1 MVIKRISA
9 EESRLVTELFNKYRV
24 FYNQPSDPELA
35 NRYITERLQQ
45 QESVIFVA
53 LHTLENKVIP
63 SGFTQLYP
71 SYSSVRAVRN
81 WILNDLYVDSHF
93 RKQGIGEA
101 LIRTAMNF
109 ARDMGAGYVQLE
121 TAVDNHTAQQ
131 LYEQIGFV
139 KQAPD
144 EGYIVYRIPVK

>member
-1 MVIKRISA
+1 MVIKRISV
-9 EESRLVTELFNKYRV
+9 EESRLVTDLFNKYRI
-24 FYNQPSDPELA
+24 FYNQPSDIELA
-35 NRYITERLQQ
+35 ARYINERLQN

-53 LHTLENKVIP
+53 FANAGNKVVP

-81 WILNDLYVDSHF
+81 WILNDLYVDVPF
-93 RKQGIGEA
+93 RKQGVGDA

-109 ARDMGAGYVQLE
+109 AKEQGAKELQLE
-121 TAVDNHTAQQ
+121 TAADNLAAQT

-139 KQAPD
+139 KQVPE
-144 EGYIVYRIPVK
+144 EGYFLYRIHIK

>member
-24 FYNQPSDPELA
+24 FYQQPSDIDLA
-35 NRYITERLQQ
+35 KKFINDRLQN

-53 LHTLENKVIP
+53 FATLDNKVVT

-71 SYSSVRAVRN
+71 TYSSVRAVRN
-81 WILNDLYVDSHF
+81 WILNDLYVDEPF
-93 RKQGIGEA
+93 RKLGIAKA

-109 ARDMGAGYVQLE
+109 AKENGASYLQLE
-121 TAVDNHTAQQ
+121 TGATNHPAQQ

-139 KQAPD
+139 KQEAD
-144 EGYIVYRIPVK
+144 TEFFLYKISVK

>member
-24 FYNQPSDPELA
+24 FYQQPSDIDLA
-35 NRYITERLQQ
+35 KKYINDRLQN
-45 QESVIFVA
+45 QESVIFVSFA
-53 LHTLENKVIP
+53 TAENKVVT

-71 SYSSVRAVRN
+71 AYSSVRAVRN
-81 WILNDLYVDSHF
+81 WILNDLFVDEPF
-93 RKQGIGEA
+93 RKQGIAKA

-109 ARDMGAGYVQLE
+109 AKDNGADYLQLE
-121 TAVDNHTAQQ
+121 TATSNQPAQQ

-139 KQAPD
+139 KQEAD
-144 EGYIVYRIPVK
+144 TDFFLYRINVK

>member
-24 FYNQPSDPELA
+24 FYQQPSDIDLA
-35 NRYITERLQQ
+35 KKFINDRLQN

-53 LHTLENKVIP
+53 FATLDNKVVT

-71 SYSSVRAVRN
+71 TYSSVRAVRN
-81 WILNDLYVDSHF
+81 WILNDLYVDEPF
-93 RKQGIGEA
+93 RKLGIAKA

-109 ARDMGAGYVQLE
+109 AKENGASYLQLE
-121 TAVDNHTAQQ
+121 TAATNHPAQQ

-139 KQAPD
+139 KQEAD
-144 EGYIVYRIPVK
+144 TEFFLYKISVK